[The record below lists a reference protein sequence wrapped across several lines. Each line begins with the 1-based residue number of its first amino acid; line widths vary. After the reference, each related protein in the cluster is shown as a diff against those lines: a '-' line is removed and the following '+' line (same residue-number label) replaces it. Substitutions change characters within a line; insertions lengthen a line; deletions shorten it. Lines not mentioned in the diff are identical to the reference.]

1 MLFLELEAIM
11 KNNLPYYFNLY
22 LNEYL
27 ATQKDVS
34 KHTLLAYK
42 YTFNGF
48 LLFCV
53 NIKNI
58 SINNISLDTFNN
70 EIISQFLTYLEEVK
84 HNSTATRNNKL
95 KNIKSFLK
103 FVYPHESSRMLQ
115 IQNILNIPM
124 KKDIDKP
131 VEYMTVDVLKILLEQ
146 PKTATVNGRRDLT
159 LLATLYDTGARVSEL
174 INLKVRDVKFDKTTT
189 TIRLFGKGS
198 KTRIVPVIGNTSN
211 LLSKYFKEHNLENNP
226 DSYVFV
232 SKLKQPLTEPGVK
245 YIIEKYRSLA
255 EKVSPLVPKNIY
267 PHMFRHSKAMHLL
280 ESGVNYIYIRD
291 FLGHSNIKT
300 TEIYAKISVEQK
312 RKVLNEAY
320 QENVPKSE
328 EKSWN
333 KDKDLLDYL
342 MKL

>member
-53 NIKNI
+53 KIKNI

-198 KTRIVPVIGNTSN
+198 KVRIVPVIGNTSN

-245 YIIEKYRSLA
+245 YIIEKYRNLA

-291 FLGHSNIKT
+291 FLGHFNIKT